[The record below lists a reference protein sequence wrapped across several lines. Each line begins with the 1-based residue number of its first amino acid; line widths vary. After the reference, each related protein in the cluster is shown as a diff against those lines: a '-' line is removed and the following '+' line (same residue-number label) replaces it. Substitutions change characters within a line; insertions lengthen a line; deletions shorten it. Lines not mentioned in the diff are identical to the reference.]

1 MAKSK
6 RAANPGDLYAEVN
19 QTACNKLLNSVTYP
33 FTVFEHSQSFPGCS
47 GLAAGSHE
55 ALYEYTR
62 PEITKMLNDAVDQSH
77 SSARINDEIYSFGGS
92 IVEQAKKAYDA
103 TGNDGYVGPKK
114 EYLEKIYK
122 GGIKGLMKNLDAP
135 IGLYGFCSYLKVVI
149 PPPAP
154 DISLASTRINL
165 KGIKLSIT
173 ATGELWA
180 VYPWFN
186 CYEWCLKWRE
196 VTKCSRILSVTPTL
210 KIDADAHA
218 EISHS
223 GTIVTVQ
230 GVFDSLVLDYD
241 ILDKIQLAGL
251 ANAVLG
257 KQLVSAYD
265 VGKLV
270 ETVPVLNS
278 SFVVDTIDLPPTVGG
293 IGVAVT
299 VKQIPKP
306 KRKH

>member
-1 MAKSK
+1 
-6 RAANPGDLYAEVN
+6 
-19 QTACNKLLNSVTYP
+19 
-33 FTVFEHSQSFPGCS
+33 
-47 GLAAGSHE
+47 
-55 ALYEYTR
+55 
-62 PEITKMLNDAVDQSH
+62 
-77 SSARINDEIYSFGGS
+77 
-92 IVEQAKKAYDA
+92 
-103 TGNDGYVGPKK
+103 
-114 EYLEKIYK
+114 
-122 GGIKGLMKNLDAP
+122 
-135 IGLYGFCSYLKVVI
+135 
-149 PPPAP
+149 
-154 DISLASTRINL
+154 
-165 KGIKLSIT
+165 
-173 ATGELWA
+173 
-180 VYPWFN
+180 
-186 CYEWCLKWRE
+186 
-196 VTKCSRILSVTPTL
+196 LSVTPTL